1 MPWWWDHLAAQAR
14 ALSLAGFTAVWLP
27 PVLKTASGSGLG
39 ADGYGP
45 FDDYDIGSRNQK
57 GSVPSRYG
65 TREQLQRCVAIL
77 RANGLDAYLDM
88 VEHQR
93 IGDVTP
99 FVFRYPGAN
108 GTPNAGRF
116 PKNPANFVPQVPRD
130 PNLGGPVADDFAF
143 GRELAPI
150 NARPPRYVFDNLVA
164 AGDWLTRALDA
175 QGYRVDDVKG
185 LSTDFLF
192 PFLTSKS
199 MAGKFAVGEF
209 FDGNRT
215 LVNDWIFNP
224 HGMRGRASAFDF
236 PLRFILAAMCNNP
249 GRFNMADLDHAGLAG
264 ISPLN
269 AVTFVENHDT
279 DLNEPV
285 VTNKI
290 LAYAYI
296 LTSEGY
302 PAVFYKD
309 YSTDPGCFGLKPQID
324 NLIWIHEVLASG
336 ATLQRWKVFNVFA
349 YERMGGA
356 HLLVALN
363 NDPGGPHTIRVD
375 TGFGTNVGL
384 HDFTGHAG
392 DVATDGSGAVTL
404 TVPANRNGLGYVCYS
419 RQGQDRALNPG
430 SHGVTQDFE
439 GAADLDMSPCANG
452 KTVPIGRVWCA
463 AGSPIE
469 ATPDLDRTGW
479 SANTRVAFE
488 LLGPD
493 AAPRAAVT
501 VTQASP
507 HGATLRATAGAEGF
521 YTLRVTASDLPA
533 TNPEPAYKLSVGYT
547 APRDFA
553 PAQAVAADP
562 AKVGQW
568 SELIPLKNVAIH
580 THLLPTGKILYWGRR
595 KEFGSVQFDTLNDHA
610 CQTYIL
616 DPATG
621 QSRETANLPVLKDG
635 STVNLFCS
643 GHTFLPD
650 GRLMVVGGH
659 LFDSQGVNQ
668 SCVYDPA
675 TDRWTAEAEMN
686 KGRWYPSAITL
697 PDGGVLVLSGS
708 FATGPLRPPTNDSG
722 TNTTPQIWRGVGWE
736 SLKDHADGLT
746 LFPRF
751 HIEPKKGQVFM
762 SGAQGQSF
770 FLDAAAPGTWIP
782 GPSRALGL
790 RDYAPSVMYD
800 TGKIIFVGGGN
811 DAQTNLPANGA
822 ETIDLTAEAPAW
834 HATSAMHFRRRQH
847 NATILADGT
856 VLVTGGTQG
865 PGFNDV
871 DRSQPIHAAE
881 LWDPATGN
889 WTVLAEEAVDRCY
902 HATAVLLPDGRVF
915 SAGGGEYAPQNNV
928 ANLPKDTHSDA
939 QFFSPPYLFRGPR
952 PTFTGA
958 PDSFSYGQTFQLRV
972 PRAAEIAKV
981 TWIRLGS
988 VTHSFDQ
995 NQRLNTLAFTKG
1007 EGEITVT
1014 APANANLC
1022 PPGHYM
1028 LFLVDDQG
1036 VPSIGHIARISPQH
1050 GGAMAAAATRRA
1062 AVFNEPRPGPREI
1075 DAETVRTAARPP
1087 VTVGITPTCPYG
1099 LAGCWGGAKGAL
1111 RRLTGVEIVL
1121 ELANAFTSTAT
1132 VLLADDR
1139 LPDLDLWRREFTH
1152 LANASYSLRGVEVTL
1167 TGPVEQIGGQLWLR
1181 GNADRPAVRLA
1192 PLDANNKVQ
1201 WDFATKTP
1209 LPLEPEEASAH
1220 VRLNR
1225 IVAGE
1230 AAPASVTV
1238 TGTLL
1243 KDEHGFYLELRAFTL

>member
-1 MPWWWDHLAAQAR
+1 MGVLLQGFYKFGPNRAVPSPADGDPRTPWWWDHLAAQAR
-14 ALSLAGFTAVWLP
+14 ALNLAGFTAVWLP
-27 PVLKTASGSGLG
+27 PVLKTASGSGPG

-57 GSVPSRYG
+57 GSVPTRYG

-77 RANGLDAYLDM
+77 RANGLDVYLDM

-116 PKNPANFVPQVPRD
+116 PKNPSNFVPQVPRD

-199 MAGKFAVGEF
+199 MADKFAVGEF
-209 FDGNRT
+209 FDGNRA

-249 GRFNMADLDHAGLAG
+249 GRFNMADLDHAGLGG

-309 YSTDPGCFGLKPQID
+309 YSTDPGCFGLKPHID

-336 ATLQRWKVFNVFA
+336 GALQRWKDFDVFA
-349 YERMGGA
+349 YERMGGP

-363 NDPGGPHTIRVD
+363 NDPGGPRTIRVD
-375 TGFGTNVGL
+375 TGFGANVGL
-384 HDFTGHAG
+384 HDYTGHAG

-404 TVPANRNGLGYVCYS
+404 TVPANRNGLGYVGYS

-439 GAADLDMSPCANG
+439 GAADLDLSPCANG

-488 LLGPD
+488 LLGRD
-493 AAPRAAVT
+493 AAPKAAVT

-507 HGATLRATAGAEGF
+507 RGATLRATAGAEGF
-521 YTLRVTASDLPA
+521 YTLRVGASDLPA
-533 TNPEPAYKLSVGYT
+533 SNPETAYKLSVRYT
-547 APRDFA
+547 APREFA
-553 PAQAVAADP
+553 LARPVAADP
-562 AKVGQW
+562 AKLGQW
-568 SELIPLKNVAIH
+568 SEPFPLKNVSIH
-580 THLLPTGKILYWGRR
+580 AHLLPTGEILYWGRR
-595 KEFGSVQFDTLNDHA
+595 KEFGSVQFGTLNDHA

-616 DPATG
+616 DPETK
-621 QSRETANLPVLKDG
+621 QSRETANHPVLKDG

-668 SCVYDPA
+668 SSIYDPA
-675 TDRWTAEAEMN
+675 TDRWSAEAEMN

-708 FATGPLRPPTNDSG
+708 FATGPLQPPINDSG

-736 SLKDHADGLT
+736 SLMDHADGLT

-751 HIEPKKGQVFM
+751 HIEPKKGHVFM
-762 SGAQGQSF
+762 
-770 FLDAAAPGTWIP
+770 
-782 GPSRALGL
+782 
-790 RDYAPSVMYD
+790 
-800 TGKIIFVGGGN
+800 
-811 DAQTNLPANGA
+811 
-822 ETIDLTAEAPAW
+822 
-834 HATSAMHFRRRQH
+834 
-847 NATILADGT
+847 
-856 VLVTGGTQG
+856 
-865 PGFNDV
+865 
-871 DRSQPIHAAE
+871 
-881 LWDPATGN
+881 
-889 WTVLAEEAVDRCY
+889 
-902 HATAVLLPDGRVF
+902 
-915 SAGGGEYAPQNNV
+915 
-928 ANLPKDTHSDA
+928 
-939 QFFSPPYLFRGPR
+939 
-952 PTFTGA
+952 
-958 PDSFSYGQTFQLRV
+958 
-972 PRAAEIAKV
+972 
-981 TWIRLGS
+981 
-988 VTHSFDQ
+988 
-995 NQRLNTLAFTKG
+995 
-1007 EGEITVT
+1007 
-1014 APANANLC
+1014 
-1022 PPGHYM
+1022 
-1028 LFLVDDQG
+1028 
-1036 VPSIGHIARISPQH
+1036 
-1050 GGAMAAAATRRA
+1050 
-1062 AVFNEPRPGPREI
+1062 
-1075 DAETVRTAARPP
+1075 
-1087 VTVGITPTCPYG
+1087 
-1099 LAGCWGGAKGAL
+1099 
-1111 RRLTGVEIVL
+1111 
-1121 ELANAFTSTAT
+1121 
-1132 VLLADDR
+1132 
-1139 LPDLDLWRREFTH
+1139 
-1152 LANASYSLRGVEVTL
+1152 
-1167 TGPVEQIGGQLWLR
+1167 
-1181 GNADRPAVRLA
+1181 
-1192 PLDANNKVQ
+1192 
-1201 WDFATKTP
+1201 
-1209 LPLEPEEASAH
+1209 
-1220 VRLNR
+1220 
-1225 IVAGE
+1225 
-1230 AAPASVTV
+1230 
-1238 TGTLL
+1238 
-1243 KDEHGFYLELRAFTL
+1243 